1 MKKSFL
7 MLGVAAMALASCTQ
21 NEVVEY
27 AENRAIQF
35 DNAFVN
41 NSTRA
46 EITGVGNLAGF
57 YVFAGFD
64 SSTSNVYNN
73 TLVTKGGDSGSYTWT
88 PAYVA
93 YWQDG
98 KSYTFDAYAAN
109 EKIEN
114 ATVGG
119 DGKLTFTDVV
129 LTDGTNDI
137 LVAETGVPTV
147 DASSTSPVELTF
159 SHTLSKVKFT
169 FKTAIENVDFTIKS
183 VSFNDVV
190 NKGSYAGGEWTASI
204 TSSDKQAYN
213 FGNCS
218 AAVTNEAGQ
227 STQALIVLPQQLSNT
242 QTVTFTLS
250 ATGALALDERTLT
263 AKLPSFNLQEGYSY
277 NFVATLTSENI
288 STDPDDPDVSLK
300 PIEFTINESTGIS
313 GWTDGGSSDLE
324 D

>member
-27 AENRAIQF
+27 ADSRAIQF

-57 YVFAGFD
+57 YVFAGFG
-64 SSTSNVYNN
+64 SNTSNVYNN
-73 TLVTKGGDSGSYTWT
+73 TLVTRGGDSGSYTWT

-98 KSYTFDAYAAN
+98 ENYTFDAYAAN
-109 EKIEN
+109 AKIDD
-114 ATVGG
+114 ASVGT
-119 DGKLTFTDVV
+119 DGKLKFTDVV

-137 LVAETGVPTV
+137 LVAETGVSTV
-147 DASSTSPVELTF
+147 DASNTSAVELTF

-169 FKTAIENVDFTIKS
+169 FETAIENVNFTIKS

-190 NKGSYAGGEWTASI
+190 KKGSYAGGVWTAA
-204 TSSDKQAYN
+204 SDKQAYN
-213 FGNCS
+213 FGDCS
-218 AAVTNEAGQ
+218 AVVTNEAGQ

-263 AKLPSFNLQEGYSY
+263 AKLPSFDLQEGYSY

>member
-57 YVFAGFD
+57 YVFAGFG
-64 SSTSNVYNN
+64 SNTSNVYNN
-73 TLVTKGGDSGSYTWT
+73 TLVTRGGDSGSYTWT

-98 KSYTFDAYAAN
+98 ENYTFDAYAAN
-109 EKIEN
+109 AKIDD
-114 ATVGG
+114 ASVGT
-119 DGKLTFTDVV
+119 DGKLKFTDVV

-137 LVAETGVPTV
+137 LVAERGVPTV
-147 DASSTSPVELTF
+147 DASNTSAVELTF

-169 FKTAIENVDFTIKS
+169 FETAIENVNFTIKS

-190 NKGSYAGGEWTASI
+190 NKGSYAGGIWTAA
-204 TSSDKQAYN
+204 SDKQAYK

-218 AAVTNEAGQ
+218 AVVTNEAEQ
-227 STQALIVLPQQLSNT
+227 STQALIVLPQQLSDT

-250 ATGALALDERTLT
+250 ATGALALNERTLT
-263 AKLPSFNLQEGYSY
+263 AKLPSFDLQEGYSY

>member
-27 AENRAIQF
+27 ADSRAIQF

-57 YVFAGFD
+57 YVFAGFG
-64 SSTSNVYNN
+64 SNTSNVYNN
-73 TLVTKGGDSGSYTWT
+73 TLVTRGGDSGSYTWT

-98 KSYTFDAYAAN
+98 ENYTFDAYAAN
-109 EKIEN
+109 AKIDD
-114 ATVGG
+114 ASVGT
-119 DGKLTFTDVV
+119 DGKLKFTDVV

-137 LVAETGVPTV
+137 LVAETGVSTV
-147 DASSTSPVELTF
+147 DASNTSAVELTF

-169 FKTAIENVDFTIKS
+169 FETAIENVNFTIKS

-190 NKGSYAGGEWTASI
+190 NKGSYAGGVWTAA
-204 TSSDKQAYN
+204 SDKKAYS
-213 FGNCS
+213 FGDCS
-218 AAVTNEAGQ
+218 AVVTNEAGQ

-263 AKLPSFNLQEGYSY
+263 AKLPSFDLQEGYSY

-288 STDPDDPDVSLK
+288 STDPDYPDVSLK

-313 GWTDGGSSDLE
+313 GWTDGGSSGLE

>member
-27 AENRAIQF
+27 ADSRAIQF

-57 YVFAGFD
+57 YVFAGFG
-64 SSTSNVYNN
+64 SNTSNVYNN
-73 TLVTKGGDSGSYTWT
+73 TLVTRRGDSGSYTWT

-98 KSYTFDAYAAN
+98 ENYTFDAYAAN
-109 EKIEN
+109 AKIDD
-114 ATVGG
+114 ASVGT
-119 DGKLTFTDVV
+119 DGKLKFTDVV

-137 LVAETGVPTV
+137 LVAETGVSTV
-147 DASSTSPVELTF
+147 DASNTSAVELTF

-169 FKTAIENVDFTIKS
+169 FETAIENVNFTIKS

-190 NKGSYAGGEWTASI
+190 NKGSYAGGVWTAA
-204 TSSDKQAYN
+204 SDKQAYN

-218 AAVTNEAGQ
+218 AVVTNEAGQ

-263 AKLPSFNLQEGYSY
+263 AKLPSFDLQEGYSY

>member
-27 AENRAIQF
+27 ADSRAIQF

-57 YVFAGFD
+57 YVFAGFG
-64 SSTSNVYNN
+64 SNTSNVYNN
-73 TLVTKGGDSGSYTWT
+73 TLVTRGGDSGSYTWT

-98 KSYTFDAYAAN
+98 ENYTFDAYAAN
-109 EKIEN
+109 AKIDD
-114 ATVGG
+114 ASVGT
-119 DGKLTFTDVV
+119 DGKLKFTDVV

-137 LVAETGVPTV
+137 LVAETGVSTV
-147 DASSTSPVELTF
+147 DASNTSAVELTF

-169 FKTAIENVDFTIKS
+169 FETAIENVNFTIKR

-190 NKGSYAGGEWTASI
+190 NKGSYAGGVWTAA
-204 TSSDKQAYN
+204 SDKQAYN
-213 FGNCS
+213 FGDCS
-218 AAVTNEAGQ
+218 AVVTNEAGQ

-242 QTVTFTLS
+242 QTVTFILS

-263 AKLPSFNLQEGYSY
+263 AKLPSFDLQEGYSY